1 MSLEQ
6 IHGVPGVDTG
16 CQWSSCMVFS
26 TLLCVLR
33 AVTWCPWSSYV
44 VECGDVLGA
53 DSWCPCRQI
62 LIGVHG
68 TRLSAAGLMLHNT
81 FSDVVRDPCRQGAPK
96 QCRRVVDA
104 IDETTWAGV

>member
-1 MSLEQ
+1 MEC
-6 IHGVPGVDTG
+6 GD
-16 CQWSSCMVFS
+16 
-26 TLLCVLR
+26 VLG
-33 AVTWCPWSSYV
+33 ADSWCPWSSYLV
-44 VECGDVLGA
+44 ECGDVFGADSWCPWSSYLVECGDVLGA